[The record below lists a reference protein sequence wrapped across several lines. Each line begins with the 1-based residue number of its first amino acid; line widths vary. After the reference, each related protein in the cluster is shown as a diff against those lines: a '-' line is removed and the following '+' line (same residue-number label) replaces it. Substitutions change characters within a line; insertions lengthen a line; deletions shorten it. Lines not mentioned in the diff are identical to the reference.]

1 MLQSTN
7 DFVIIFIDLRNA
19 KKIMAKTIR
28 ETQKCCPCDGPW
40 CLLLLS
46 FFLNYLK
53 LVEDYF
59 SSRKLKS
66 MFSVAESVKSRFF
79 YFP

>member
-1 MLQSTN
+1 MLQTTN

-46 FFLNYLK
+46 FFHNYLK

-66 MFSVAESVKSRFF
+66 MFSVVESVKSRFF